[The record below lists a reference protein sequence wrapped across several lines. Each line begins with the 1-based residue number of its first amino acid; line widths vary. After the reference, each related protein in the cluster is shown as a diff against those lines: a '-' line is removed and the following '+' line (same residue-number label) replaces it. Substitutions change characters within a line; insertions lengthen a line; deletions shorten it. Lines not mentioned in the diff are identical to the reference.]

1 MSAISPT
8 TVISSGPV
16 KESPSDV
23 KTVEKIVPDVCYDK
37 ARHLSTFKLK
47 EEKNH
52 AHGEVAFTPMLP
64 YGSIDGF
71 FPTTPLKGCTLAS
84 NGKKGTDTRGFRIVD
99 FVMKNG
105 GTKCQ
110 FLSLALGVPKEG
122 QWMSD
127 IIKGSIQRFVEA
139 YDPIKRSSW
148 YQKTFPDLD
157 DGTKVFTATAAL
169 QSHDQFQYM
178 ELQGEEEWD
187 SPKNTWGPFVYGSDK
202 ETKMYINLSVDD
214 TRHVIR
220 CFDEKMK
227 KMPKKETNS
236 VVMYPKD
243 GIALSNSTQLRL
255 FLESEFYTKKRW
267 TARVMARI
275 TRVVFRCGQVGVHA
289 GTTNPVYGIYPV
301 FKFKTDS
308 DIALIESS
316 NLGSGTLDEDTLDVA
331 KNLLLYEGL
340 PMPTK
345 KRKRAA
351 PKKIFGVSSQQESA
365 SDDGKADEVVAES
378 DGEE

>member
-1 MSAISPT
+1 MAPIPPT

-16 KESPSDV
+16 KTSASKAKVITPE
-23 KTVEKIVPDVCYDK
+23 VCYDK

-47 EEKNH
+47 EDTSH
-52 AHGEVAFTPMLP
+52 VHGEVAFTPMLP
-64 YGSIDGF
+64 YGSIDGY

-84 NGKKGTDTRGFRIVD
+84 NGKKGTDTRGFKIVD
-99 FVMKNG
+99 FVMKKG
-105 GTKCQ
+105 GAKGQ

-127 IIKGSIQRFVEA
+127 IIKGSIDRFVAE
-139 YDPIKRSSW
+139 YDPIKKSAW
-148 YQKTFPDLD
+148 YQKTFPQLD

-169 QSHDQFQYM
+169 QSPDQFQYM
-178 ELQGEEEWD
+178 TIEGEGEWD
-187 SPKNTWGPFVYGSDK
+187 SPQKTWGPFVYGSDDD
-202 ETKMYINLSVDD
+202 TKMYINLSVDE
-214 TRHVIR
+214 TRHVVR

-227 KMPKKETNS
+227 KMSKKEVGT
-236 VVMYPKD
+236 VMMYPKD
-243 GIALSNSTQLRL
+243 GIALSNTTQLKL

-289 GTTNPVYGIYPV
+289 STDNPIYGVYPV

-308 DIALIESS
+308 DVALIESS
-316 NLGSGTLDEDTLDVA
+316 NTGSGMLDEDTLDVA

-345 KRKRAA
+345 KRKRVAA
-351 PKKIFGVSSQQESA
+351 KKVFGASSQSEIA
-365 SDDGKADEVVAES
+365 SDDGKADDVVAES

>member
-1 MSAISPT
+1 MSAIPPT

-16 KESPSDV
+16 KPSASEAKV
-23 KTVEKIVPDVCYDK
+23 IVPETCYDK
-37 ARHLSTFKLK
+37 DRHLSTFKLK
-47 EEKNH
+47 EDNSH
-52 AHGEVAFTPMLP
+52 VHGEVAFTPMLP
-64 YGSIDGF
+64 YGSIDGY

-84 NGKKGTDTRGFRIVD
+84 NGKKGTDTRGFKIVD
-99 FVMKNG
+99 FVMKKG
-105 GTKCQ
+105 GAKGQ

-127 IIKGSIQRFVEA
+127 IIKGSIDRFVEA
-139 YDPIKRSSW
+139 YDPIKKSSW
-148 YQKTFPDLD
+148 YQKTFPQLD

-169 QSHDQFQYM
+169 QSPDQFQYM
-178 ELQGEEEWD
+178 TLEGDGEWD
-187 SPKNTWGPFVYGSDK
+187 SPQKTWGPFVYGSDDDA
-202 ETKMYINLSVDD
+202 KMYINLSVDE
-214 TRHVIR
+214 TRHVVR

-227 KMPKKETNS
+227 KMSKKEVGT
-236 VVMYPKD
+236 VMMYPKD
-243 GIALSNSTQLRL
+243 GIALSNTTQLKL

-275 TRVVFRCGQVGVHA
+275 TRVVFKCGKVGVHA
-289 GTTNPVYGIYPV
+289 GTDNPIYGVYPV

-308 DIALIESS
+308 DVALIESS
-316 NLGSGTLDEDTLDVA
+316 STSGMLDEDTLDVA

-351 PKKIFGVSSQQESA
+351 AKKVFGVSSQPESA